1 MKRSEIN
8 AAISEAKD
16 MIDKYSWVLPKWGY
30 WSKEEYNNNPILK
43 SYLKDHQMG
52 WDVTDFGRGEFEK
65 KGITLFCIRNGI
77 QGNNDDKPYAEKL
90 LFMKEGQEIPFHSH
104 KVKLEDIINRGG
116 GELVIEFLEVD
127 SNQIEL
133 NSKIDVLVDGEIVS
147 IAPREPLIL
156 KRGQSVTVERNI
168 YHKFYSAE
176 GSGMVMA
183 GEVSQVNDD
192 NKDNYFLENVGRF
205 TEIEED
211 EVAIHP
217 LWNEI

>member
-8 AAISEAKD
+8 AAIVEAKD

-30 WSKEEYNNNPILK
+30 WSKKEYDKNPTLK
-43 SYLKDHQMG
+43 KYLKNHQMG
-52 WDVTDFGRGEFEK
+52 WDVTDFGKGEFSK

-90 LFMKEGQEIPFHSH
+90 LFMRECQEIPFHSH

-116 GELVIEFLEVD
+116 GDLVIEFLEVD

-133 NSKIDVLVDGEIVS
+133 NSKIDVLIDGEIVS

-168 YHKFYSAE
+168 YHKFYSAK

-192 NKDNYFLENVGRF
+192 NKDNYFLESVGRF
-205 TEIEED
+205 TTIEED
-211 EVAIHP
+211 EEAIHP
-217 LWNEI
+217 LWNET